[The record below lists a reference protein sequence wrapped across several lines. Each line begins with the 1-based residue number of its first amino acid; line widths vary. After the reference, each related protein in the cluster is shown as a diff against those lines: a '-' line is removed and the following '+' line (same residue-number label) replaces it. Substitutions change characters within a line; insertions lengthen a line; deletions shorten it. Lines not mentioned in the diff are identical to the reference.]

1 MGISHTPI
9 REAMSR
15 LVKDGYVKQ
24 LWNRGFF
31 VNEITFKQI
40 EQLYGAREA
49 LESYLAEEAAHRVTP
64 GQIQEVEALL
74 QKYGDYV
81 ECRPRRERR
90 LVDLL
95 FHATVAEIAGNSYL
109 E

>member
-1 MGISHTPI
+1 
-9 REAMSR
+9 MSR

-31 VNEITFKQI
+31 VNEITLEQI
-40 EQLYGAREA
+40 EQLYGVREA
-49 LESYLAEEAAHRVTP
+49 LESYLAEEAAHQVTP
-64 GQIQEVEALL
+64 GQIRELEALL
-74 QKYGDYV
+74 KEYGDYV

-90 LVDLL
+90 LVDQL
-95 FHATVAEIAGNSYL
+95 FHAKVAEIAGNSYL